1 MPKSIQD
8 IKKENPYYA
17 NVPDLEL
24 ADRIYDK
31 YYKDKVNKED
41 YYLNAFPNLA
51 DEIVENQTIISPD
64 DEMFLPRGGR
74 ELLNFR
80 PTVGMIAERDGVSID
95 DPATSKARFGAS
107 LGLNQQ
113 QKALAI
119 KNSLSKLYKQDI
131 DVRIGANTGQLEYY
145 NPEKKKYALV
155 DKPGQDWGDFA
166 DMGGDA
172 MVILPD
178 LAATVFTAGV
188 GKAIGAG
195 AAAAGIGEYTRL
207 KLGQVYYDI
216 NKYNPDGSEV
226 TDTQLAAEAAKTA
239 GISLGFGLGGVGLA
253 KTIKGVNNL
262 VKGRIATDDFAELVG
277 SKTEAEEISKQIN
290 DKLAE
295 AKLNA
300 RLKFFTS
307 KALNDPDLMAA
318 QEAFE
323 NTNRLGYVGEFREAN
338 IKQMNALN
346 DYFSLL
352 RSEFDPKGLFKDQNQ
367 YDVGNLIKGV
377 IQKRNEPQIK
387 ALIKQQEVTQNLLN
401 QTINELPSGTKV
413 ATGVNV
419 RSAIEDT
426 RNIFKKNSEFA
437 LKKLD
442 EASGGVKIKS
452 DIFGKAIKELDDKQ
466 LNNIF
471 NSSDPSIAKTLRN
484 QDILN
489 GTAIVDVNTLRNS
502 MSYLNRQIRKGEKG
516 LTTEDIDTGAYKY
529 IVSKINEQ
537 IRRDAPDSFVNAFD
551 MFNDIYSKGKS
562 RLDDTIIKDVMKIKN
577 KRLVY
582 ADEDIFDITF
592 KKGVGSKRVAE
603 DLHDVIK
610 DYPDAMLSYKSSI
623 NDFYKKEVIDNDK
636 VNLIKHKNFIKN
648 YEDNLKVFFNPKE
661 YNQITKIGG
670 LQNTINN
677 IEKTRNDLIKKLNK
691 SFEGKLENA
700 SPGELVDKIYR
711 PNNIGEIRQLKNI
724 LSKDPEIFQAFQNNV
739 MKDLNER
746 VTTKSGTLNMDI
758 VSPEKFKSYIYG
770 SGGEKGYQFA
780 LREIFGNE
788 FMKNIKLF
796 NDALQITARKAPAS
810 LQREGVYGNVISDFI
825 RARIGQF
832 TPQGR
837 LLTAGKR
844 LYTTASNRIL
854 KNAILNP
861 ENLKDYVKLRNLK
874 KGTKEVAYILG
885 KLNGMVFMDY
895 TQN

>member
-145 NPEKKKYALV
+145 NPEKQKYALV